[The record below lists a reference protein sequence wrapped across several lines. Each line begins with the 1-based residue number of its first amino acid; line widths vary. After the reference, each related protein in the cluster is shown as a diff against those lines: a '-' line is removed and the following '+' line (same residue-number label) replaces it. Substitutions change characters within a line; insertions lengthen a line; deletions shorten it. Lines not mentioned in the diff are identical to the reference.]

1 MIFQP
6 VEYMNNKKLLLIGN
20 AVVTKEPDY
29 SKFDCIIRMNLGVQ
43 SSPIDVW
50 IDNLVNKAHDSL
62 GHIPDIKNI
71 IRLNAEKDGKRLER
85 MPKQLKPYTW
95 LWNTGEFSIMCKELN
110 YFRPTTGLIS
120 IYWILNN
127 IKFKSFTITGYDF
140 FQTPNRYTNEKHP
153 TSKTYVY
160 PCHDI
165 MKDRYWI
172 LKWWNEGKY
181 EII

>member
-43 SSPIDVW
+43 TSPIDVW
-50 IDNLVNKAHDSL
+50 IDNLVNQAHDSL

-95 LWNTGEFSIMCKELN
+95 LWNTEEYNIMCKELN

-140 FQTPNRYTNEKHP
+140 FQTPNRYTNETHP

-160 PCHDI
+160 PSHDI